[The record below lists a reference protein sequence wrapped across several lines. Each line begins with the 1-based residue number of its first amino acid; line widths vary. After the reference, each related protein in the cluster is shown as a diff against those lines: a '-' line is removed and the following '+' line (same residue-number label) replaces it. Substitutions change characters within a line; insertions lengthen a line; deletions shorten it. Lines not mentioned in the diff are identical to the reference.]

1 MDNFGDTPLWHMA
14 VIRSELLKFL
24 LGARVKVS
32 LMLRERRQLDGAIF
46 LIFTAFPFGTDG
58 RFVLFPDG
66 EQVELPY
73 NAVVPGSVRYVEN
86 GALVRSEQF
95 PVEERFKVSP
105 DAGYQV
111 LIGAQIHG
119 KLSQLG
125 RGNN

>member
-1 MDNFGDTPLWHMA
+1 M
-14 VIRSELLKFL
+14 
-24 LGARVKVS
+24 
-32 LMLRERRQLDGAIF
+32 
-46 LIFTAFPFGTDG
+46 
-58 RFVLFPDG
+58 LFPTD

-111 LIGAQIHG
+111 LIGWGTIHG
-119 KLSQLG
+119 KLGKQLACNEHKPWG
-125 RGNN
+125 RGSMD